1 MSSEPEILLDR
12 RGTAAIVTL
21 NRPAALNAVT
31 RGMLRTLHEALE
43 RWRHDGAVSRI
54 IVTAAGGRAFSAGG
68 DLRQI
73 YEAGR
78 AGRQEEPIAFWRE
91 EYALNAA
98 IKRYPKPYVAL
109 IDGIVMGGGV
119 GVSVHGSHRVAG
131 DRFQF
136 AMPEVGIGFFPDV
149 GATWFL
155 PRLPGEIGTYCA
167 LTGERLTSADA
178 LAAGIA
184 THRIASAS
192 FADVA
197 EALCAADSVDAILAA
212 FAAPVGHAGTYTS
225 PRLRPSSTGYGE
237 VNPAFS
243 SRASGREE
251 KGRVR
256 GPTHESEPVGSPP
269 HPDPLHSPS
278 KTGVNAPM
286 ASGERD
292 KERALLSESKSQNGV
307 EQGPLAVQR
316 HAIDRIFAP
325 GRVEDIVALLD
336 AEAASASADAQWA
349 GEVAA
354 MIRTKAPL
362 SLKIALAQMR
372 RGRHWSFAECMQA
385 EFRIVSRVAYGHDFY
400 EGIRA
405 VIIDKDN
412 RPRWQPATLAEV
424 TAESVERHFAPLEA
438 ELVLP

>member
-1 MSSEPEILLDR
+1 LALADHGVAARLRHKKLYSSAGGCMKSAAVRPNEPSSLMSSEPEILLDR

-31 RGMLRTLHEALE
+31 RGMVRTLHEALE
-43 RWRHDGAVSRI
+43 RWRHDGAVSRV
-54 IVTAAGGRAFSAGG
+54 IVAAAGGRAFSAGG

-78 AGRQEEPIAFWRE
+78 AGRQEESIAFWRE
-91 EYALNAA
+91 EYTLNAA

-167 LTGERLTSADA
+167 LTGEHLTSADA

-184 THRIASAS
+184 THRIAPAS

-197 EALCAADSVDAILAA
+197 EALCGADSVDAILAA
-212 FAAPVGHAGTYTS
+212 FAKPVGQ
-225 PRLRPSSTGYGE
+225 
-237 VNPAFS
+237 
-243 SRASGREE
+243 
-251 KGRVR
+251 
-256 GPTHESEPVGSPP
+256 
-269 HPDPLHSPS
+269 
-278 KTGVNAPM
+278 
-286 ASGERD
+286 
-292 KERALLSESKSQNGV
+292 ESKSQKGA
-307 EQGPLAVQR
+307 EQGPLAAR
-316 HAIDRIFAP
+316 RRAIDRIFAP

-336 AEAASASADAQWA
+336 AEAATASADAQWA

-362 SLKIALAQMR
+362 SLRIALAQMR

>member
-1 MSSEPEILLDR
+1 MPSEPEILLDR
-12 RGTAAIVTL
+12 RGTAGIVTL

-31 RGMLRTLHEALE
+31 RVMVRTLHEALE
-43 RWRHDGAVSRI
+43 RWRYDSAVSRV

-78 AGRQEEPIAFWRE
+78 AGRQEESIAFWRE
-91 EYALNAA
+91 EYTLNAA

-155 PRLPGEIGTYCA
+155 PRLAGEIGTYCA
-167 LTGERLTSADA
+167 LTGERLEPADA

-184 THRIASAS
+184 THRIASAR
-192 FADVA
+192 FADVTD
-197 EALCAADSVDAILAA
+197 ALCGAVSVDAILAA
-212 FAAPVGHAGTYTS
+212 FA
-225 PRLRPSSTGYGE
+225 
-237 VNPAFS
+237 
-243 SRASGREE
+243 
-251 KGRVR
+251 
-256 GPTHESEPVGSPP
+256 EPVGE
-269 HPDPLHSPS
+269 
-278 KTGVNAPM
+278 
-286 ASGERD
+286 ASEERE
-292 KERALLSESKSQNGV
+292 KRVAFVSTSL
-307 EQGPLAVQR
+307 EQGPVMAR
-316 HAIDRIFAP
+316 RNAIDRIFAADS
-325 GRVEDIVALLD
+325 VEDIVARLD
-336 AEAASASADAQWA
+336 AEARMASGDAQWA

-354 MIRTKAPL
+354 TIRTKAPL

-372 RGRHWSFAECMQA
+372 RGRNWSFAECMQT

-412 RPRWQPATLAEV
+412 RPQWQPATPAEV
-424 TAESVERHFAPLEA
+424 TAESVERHFARLEA
-438 ELVLP
+438 ELTLP